1 MWMINS
7 FIHSQLQN
15 TIKGL
20 LNNGI
25 YLLRIYIVA
34 IQMILHIFNYPLRLK
49 RGKAEGVLTLT
60 DDDQVSL

>member
-7 FIHSQLQN
+7 FIHSQLQD

-25 YLLRIYIVA
+25 YLLKIYYIVA

-49 RGKAEGVLTLT
+49 RGKAEGVLT
-60 DDDQVSL
+60 DG